1 MMVFTVHKR
10 KSKVAQNEKK
20 KNYLGF
26 HISIYIVQQIWKH
39 FAGTFCYVE
48 CKVLN
53 SEAKEWKYKCSHIL
67 GKFLTYW
74 YLYAFIKIIIQ

>member
-20 KNYLGF
+20 KKNYLGF
-26 HISIYIVQQIWKH
+26 HISIYIVKQIWKH

-48 CKVLN
+48 YKVLN
-53 SEAKEWKYKCSHIL
+53 SEAKECHVFWGNFLHIGICMHL
-67 GKFLTYW
+67 
-74 YLYAFIKIIIQ
+74 